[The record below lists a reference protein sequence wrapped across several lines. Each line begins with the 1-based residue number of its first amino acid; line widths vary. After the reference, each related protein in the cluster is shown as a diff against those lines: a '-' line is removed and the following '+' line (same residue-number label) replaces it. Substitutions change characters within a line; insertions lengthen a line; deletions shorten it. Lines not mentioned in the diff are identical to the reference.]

1 LAHEQQKKLMD
12 QFRAECKLKGF
23 DKSELMKTNESDV
36 KIVSTKVRRNAS
48 IRLIRS
54 GSVRYDNETM
64 YSMSTASDLDED
76 DNFSDEDIGG
86 IFHEP
91 SSFAN
96 NNFEALCGNLS
107 LT

>member
-1 LAHEQQKKLMD
+1 LAHEEQKKLMD
-12 QFRAECKLKGF
+12 QFRAECKSKGF

-36 KIVSTKVRRNAS
+36 EIFSTKVRRSLSA
-48 IRLIRS
+48 RLIRS
-54 GSVRYDNETM
+54 GSVRYDNKTM
-64 YSMSTASDLDED
+64 YSMSTASDFDED
-76 DNFSDEDIGG
+76 DNLIDDMGG